1 MDMHHPFGF
10 DWGDL
15 VAIFTLVGVVATYVN
30 LGISHTAKDSN
41 RSDFEKLN
49 ASIAKLNET
58 MVKVNMVLDG
68 LKADRESTNR
78 RLDKIEETADR
89 HDIQLARIEE
99 HVMTKET
106 KINENS

>member
-1 MDMHHPFGF
+1 MDIHHPFGF

-15 VAIFTLVGVVATYVN
+15 VAIFTLVGVVATYAN
-30 LGISHTAKDSN
+30 FAISHAAKDSN
-41 RSDFEKLN
+41 RSDFEQLT

-58 MVKVNMVLDG
+58 MVKVNMVLDS

-78 RLDKIEETADR
+78 RLDKIEATSDR

-99 HVMTKET
+99 HVMTKQEE
-106 KINENS
+106 K

>member
-10 DWGDL
+10 EWGDL
-15 VAIFTLVGVVATYVN
+15 VAIFTLVGVVATYAN
-30 LGISHTAKDSN
+30 MAISRTAKDSN
-41 RSDFEKLN
+41 RADFEQLT

-58 MVKVNMVLDG
+58 MVKVNVVLDS

-78 RLDKIEETADR
+78 RLDKIEATADR

-99 HVMTKET
+99 HVMTNGDK
-106 KINENS
+106 

>member
-10 DWGDL
+10 EWGDL

-41 RSDFEKLN
+41 RAEFEQLT
-49 ASIAKLNET
+49 ASIAQLNET
-58 MVKVNMVLDG
+58 MIKVNMALDS

-78 RLDKIEETADR
+78 RLDKVEATADR

-99 HVMTKET
+99 HVMTKEN
-106 KINENS
+106 K

>member
-10 DWGDL
+10 EWGDL
-15 VAIFTLVGVVATYVN
+15 VAIFTLIGVVATYAN
-30 LGISHTAKDSN
+30 LAISRTAKDSN
-41 RSDFEKLN
+41 RADFEQLT

-58 MVKVNMVLDG
+58 MVKVNLVLES

-78 RLDKIEETADR
+78 RLDKIEATADR

-99 HVMTKET
+99 HVMTNGDK
-106 KINENS
+106 

>member
-1 MDMHHPFGF
+1 MDIHHPFGF

-15 VAIFTLVGVVATYVN
+15 VAIFTLIGVIATYAN
-30 LGISHTAKDSN
+30 FAISHAAKNSN
-41 RSDFEKLN
+41 KSDFEQFA

-58 MVKVNMVLDG
+58 MIKVNVVLDS

-78 RLDKIEETADR
+78 RLDKIEATSDR

-99 HVMTKET
+99 HVMTKDG
-106 KINENS
+106 K

>member
-1 MDMHHPFGF
+1 MDIHHPFGF

-15 VAIFTLVGVVATYVN
+15 VAILTFVGVVATYVN
-30 LGISHTAKDSN
+30 FAISHAAKDSN
-41 RSDFEKLN
+41 RADFVKLT

-58 MVKVNMVLDG
+58 MVKVNVVLDS

-78 RLDKIEETADR
+78 RLDKVEATADR

-99 HVMTKET
+99 HVMTQDSK
-106 KINENS
+106 

>member
-10 DWGDL
+10 EWGDL
-15 VAIFTLVGVVATYVN
+15 VAIFTLIGVVATYAN
-30 LGISHTAKDSN
+30 LAISRTAKDSN
-41 RSDFEKLN
+41 RSEFEQLS

-58 MVKVNMVLDG
+58 MVKVNMALDS

-78 RLDKIEETADR
+78 RLDKIEATSDR

-99 HVMTKET
+99 HVMTQDSK
-106 KINENS
+106 

>member
-1 MDMHHPFGF
+1 MDIHHPFGF

-15 VAIFTLVGVVATYVN
+15 VAIFTLVGVVATYAN
-30 LGISHTAKDSN
+30 FAISHAAKDSN
-41 RSDFEKLN
+41 RTDFEQLT

-58 MVKVNMVLDG
+58 MVKVNVVLDG

-78 RLDKIEETADR
+78 RLDKIEATADR

-99 HVMTKET
+99 HVMTNGDK
-106 KINENS
+106 

>member
-10 DWGDL
+10 EWGDL
-15 VAIFTLVGVVATYVN
+15 VAIFTLVGVVATYAN
-30 LGISHTAKDSN
+30 LAISRTAKDSN
-41 RSDFEKLN
+41 RADFEQLA

-58 MVKVNMVLDG
+58 MVKVNLVLES

-78 RLDKIEETADR
+78 RLDKIEATADR

-99 HVMTKET
+99 HVMTQDSK
-106 KINENS
+106 

>member
-1 MDMHHPFGF
+1 MDIHHPFGF

-15 VAIFTLVGVVATYVN
+15 VAIFTLIGLFATYAN
-30 LGISHTAKDSN
+30 FAISHAAKNSN
-41 RSDFEKLN
+41 RTDFEQLT

-58 MVKVNMVLDG
+58 MVKVNVVLDS

-78 RLDKIEETADR
+78 RLDKIEATSDR

-99 HVMTKET
+99 HVMTKED
-106 KINENS
+106 K